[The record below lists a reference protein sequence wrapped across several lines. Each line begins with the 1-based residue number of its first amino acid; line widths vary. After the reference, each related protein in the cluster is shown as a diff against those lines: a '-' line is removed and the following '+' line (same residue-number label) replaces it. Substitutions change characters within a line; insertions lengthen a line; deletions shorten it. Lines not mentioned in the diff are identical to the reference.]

1 MIELIA
7 GTPPGGGQDRVA
19 RAVAAAL
26 DELGQ
31 AAEVS
36 NMAGR
41 GGANGWDRLA
51 RNPADP
57 HLVAVSSP
65 TLVTNDLLG
74 LGATDHETLT
84 PLPTLCTE
92 YMAFVVAEES
102 SIISADAFLEH
113 LSRPP
118 TRPVSLATAAGNI
131 NHMTLGMVARHA
143 GIQPNSVPIRVFDS
157 ARKAVADVL
166 AGQTIA
172 AVVSAASAVPE
183 IEAGSLRAIAVSS
196 PARLSAPYDGVPA
209 WVELGVAV
217 TLGTWRG
224 LVGTPDLGP
233 RQVNHWDTLARN
245 LTATPAWQ
253 AALTS
258 HRWEPTLSTAGETR
272 AMLGRVRRDY
282 LHILTD
288 LEMIS

>member
-1 MIELIA
+1 M
-7 GTPPGGGQDRVA
+7 A

-26 DELGQ
+26 DELGL

-74 LGATDHETLT
+74 LGATHHRTLT
-84 PLPTLCTE
+84 ALPTLCTE
-92 YMAFVVAEES
+92 YMAFVVAAES

-113 LSRPP
+113 LSRRRP
-118 TRPVSLATAAGNI
+118 TPPVSLATAAGNI
-131 NHMTLGMVARHA
+131 NHMTLAMVARHA
-143 GIQPNSVPIRVFDS
+143 GIKPKSVPIRVFDS

-166 AGQTIA
+166 SGAAIA

-183 IEAGSLRAIAVSS
+183 IEAGSLQAIAVSS
-196 PARLSAPYDGVPA
+196 YARLPPPYGGVPP
-209 WVELGVAV
+209 WVELGVPV

-224 LVGTPDLGP
+224 LVGTPGLGP
-233 RQVNHWDTLARN
+233 DQVNHWDTLARD

-253 AALTS
+253 AALTA

-272 AMLGRVRRDY
+272 TMLGKVHRDY
-282 LHILTD
+282 LQILTD